1 MNTITIE
8 LCAEDRAR
16 LDLIIEGL
24 RLIAQP
30 KAEAELANDPA
41 EEPKTA
47 PTTEAVK
54 PRESIP
60 TETETKAEPIKEE
73 PAEPTVAPEPT
84 VTPAEVQAKVIS
96 LVQSGKRDE
105 VKAIVTTYAP
115 RVGEIPED
123 KLAEVMTKLSALEG

>member
-16 LDLIIEGL
+16 LDRIIEGL
-24 RLIAQP
+24 QLSLLP
-30 KAEAELANDPA
+30 KAEAELINEPA

-47 PTTEAVK
+47 PKTEEEK
-54 PRESIP
+54 PQENIP
-60 TETETKAEPIKEE
+60 IETETKAEPTKEE
-73 PAEPTVAPEPT
+73 PVKPT
-84 VTPAEVQAKVIS
+84 VTPAEVQAKVVS

-105 VKAIVTTYAP
+105 VKSIVTAYAP

-123 KLAEVMTKLSALEG
+123 KLTEVMDKLTALEG

>member
-16 LDLIIEGL
+16 LDRIIQGL
-24 RLIAQP
+24 ELVLLPR
-30 KAEAELANDPA
+30 AEAELAATPA

-47 PTTEAVK
+47 PKTEEVK
-54 PRESIP
+54 PQENVP
-60 TETETKAEPIKEE
+60 TETETKAEPAK
-73 PAEPTVAPEPT
+73 AEPTKPT
-84 VTPAEVQAKVIS
+84 VTSAEVQAKVIS

-123 KLAEVMTKLSALEG
+123 KLAEVMTKLTALEG

>member
-16 LDLIIEGL
+16 LDRIIEGL
-24 RLIAQP
+24 QLSLLP
-30 KAEAELANDPA
+30 KAEAELINEPA

-47 PTTEAVK
+47 PKTEEVNPQENVPA
-54 PRESIP
+54 
-60 TETETKAEPIKEE
+60 ETETKAEPTKEE
-73 PAEPTVAPEPT
+73 PVKPT

-123 KLAEVMTKLSALEG
+123 KLAEVMTKLTALEG

>member
-16 LDLIIEGL
+16 LDRIIEGL
-24 RLIAQP
+24 LLQAQP
-30 KAEAELANDPA
+30 KAEAELNKDPA

-47 PTTEAVK
+47 PKTEEVK
-54 PRESIP
+54 PQENIP
-60 TETETKAEPIKEE
+60 AETETKAEPTKEE
-73 PAEPTVAPEPT
+73 PAEPTVTA
-84 VTPAEVQAKVIS
+84 AEVQAKVIS

-123 KLAEVMTKLSALEG
+123 KLAEVMTKLTALEG